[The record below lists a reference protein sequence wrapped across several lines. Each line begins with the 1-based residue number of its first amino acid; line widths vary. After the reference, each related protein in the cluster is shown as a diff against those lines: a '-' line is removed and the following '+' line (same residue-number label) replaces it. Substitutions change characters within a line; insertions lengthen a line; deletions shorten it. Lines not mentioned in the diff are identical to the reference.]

1 MFINYKWGFMN
12 KINVNIYDSIDKL
25 SKDLKVK
32 LLREIK
38 KSLSLNSS
46 VLSTN
51 NSTNYLDAYSSVQID
66 DFLSKKFMEESFFL
80 KIWIYI
86 LNLFQRSKSK
96 EDIYKIHILK
106 KLETHVNNIY
116 KNPVIDFKKGYLRVG
131 FIEMFFE
138 FYCHLMELK
147 EYFKMLEDN
156 NVIEQAMF
164 EVIQSKIPNFKC
176 KIKDFLDPEIYEQ
189 FLKKEKSQENLEEI
203 IKINISSYVDSIPS
217 QLYKVVEDMFEFF
230 YILNSI
236 VFFPYKSFFSFFN
249 VDLLD
254 DLKNF
259 DDIVNF
265 DRTVSTS
272 FASIDKYFK
281 CFFELLYTLREI
293 EVNEEILKIIIKN
306 YFLIIKSNEDSIL
319 SEEKLLKIDAMFKSI
334 LGIILKIINLA
345 KTLPYLDVFKIYYEN
360 PVLTPKK
367 YVPYFDVKSFYEN
380 ILLLNV
386 SSQLVK
392 EHDNALE
399 MLMNQEMKSLI
410 KNYSVIFNLHS
421 VIFKGIELE
430 YSSFKKLYFINEFFK
445 DIYDVKMIEILKT
458 INNVVL
464 VNNSDLRNVYV
475 KLERNISALKKEV
488 YDFYIEVNYKNEE
501 YEKCIKL
508 DNGGDYYREKI
519 LAWCLKQTNVIKK
532 LVFNFTKYFLDL
544 KEKYIALLENNN
556 TFIQSALNIS
566 HKLSPESSSRI
577 SLGYVISSN
586 ILFVIKRALF
596 ILENL

>member
-1 MFINYKWGFMN
+1 MN